1 MDKTALVTGDREAEG
16 LVVAALSLAK
26 IPAIA
31 VEWDWS
37 DDAEEWRL
45 TVVSSP
51 VRYERPTRVLFSDS

>member
-16 LVVAALSLAK
+16 LVVAALSRAK

-37 DDAEEWRL
+37 DDR
-45 TVVSSP
+45 
-51 VRYERPTRVLFSDS
+51 

>member
-1 MDKTALVTGDREAEG
+1 MDKTALVIGDREAEG
-16 LVVAALSLAK
+16 QVVAALSLAK

-45 TVVSSP
+45 NCC
-51 VRYERPTRVLFSDS
+51 